1 MSNLQYKITL
11 NSVDLAGPYYTVQYT
26 TASVYNTVP
35 TGSPAYLPYSG
46 STADVYIPSGS
57 ISYLAFK
64 LISSGSFCSN
74 EVIYTVTG
82 SAPAPSPTPTPTA
95 TPTAS
100 PTPTPTASPTPTPTA
115 SPTPT
120 PTGPTPTPTATPTA
134 SPTPTPTP
142 TPTASPTATPTA
154 SPTPSPTPVY
164 YAFDISTGYGSSAGA
179 CGDES
184 SSTTVYGSSPTFLSN
199 STFYTNTGLSN
210 PVVGSNFYYQNAAS
224 NNYVQINN
232 SGVVIDSGNC

>member
-1 MSNLQYKITL
+1 MPNLQYTITL

-26 TASVYNTVP
+26 TSSVYNTVP
-35 TGSPAYLPYSG
+35 TGSPAYLPSIG

-74 EVIYTVTG
+74 QVIYTVTG
-82 SAPAPSPTPTPTA
+82 SAPSPSPTP

-120 PTGPTPTPTATPTA
+120 PTA

-142 TPTASPTATPTA
+142 TPTASPT
-154 SPTPSPTPVY
+154 PSPTVSY
-164 YAFDISTGYGSSAGA
+164 YAFDLSTGYGSSAGA

-184 SSTTVYGSSPTFLSN
+184 SATTVYGSSPTFLSN
-199 STFYTNTGLSN
+199 STFYTNTSLTN

-232 SGVVIDSGNC
+232 SGVVISSGNC

>member
-74 EVIYTVTG
+74 EVIYTITG
-82 SAPAPSPTPTPTA
+82 SAPTPSPTATPTA

-100 PTPTPTASPTPTPTA
+100 PTATPTP
-115 SPTPT
+115 
-120 PTGPTPTPTATPTA
+120 
-134 SPTPTPTP
+134 
-142 TPTASPTATPTA
+142 SPTATPTPSPTV
-154 SPTPSPTPVY
+154 SPTPSPTPTY
-164 YAFDISTGYGSSAGA
+164 YSFPISAGYGSSGSA
-179 CGDES
+179 CGDL
-184 SSTTVYGSSPTFLSN
+184 STNTTIYGSSGAFLSN
-199 STFYTNTGLSN
+199 SVFYSDTALTS
-210 PVVGSNFYYQNAAS
+210 PYAGSNFYYQNTATTQ
-224 NNYVQINN
+224 YVQIDN
-232 SGVVIDSGNC
+232 SGNNLGGGTC